1 MSRIGK
7 MPINIP
13 DGVEIKINKGNVS
26 VKGKLGELSQK
37 IDASSIKLKIE
48 GSILTVT
55 PVSNSKENR
64 AKYGLYRSLINNMV
78 LGVSRGFSK
87 TLKIVGVGYRVSK
100 KGDSLDILVGFSAPV
115 TVDPPEG
122 ISFDV
127 PDNTTIIVKG
137 IKKQVV
143 GETAAKI
150 RAIRKPEP
158 YKGKGIKYED
168 EIIRRKVGKAAITAA
183 GSVGVGA
190 AKTGGS

>member
-1 MSRIGK
+1 VSRIGK

-13 DGVEIKINKGNVS
+13 DGVEIKINKDNVS

-37 IDASSIKLKIE
+37 FDKYSVKLKNE
-48 GSILTVT
+48 GSILTVM

-78 LGVSRGFSK
+78 MGVSRGFSK

-100 KGDSLDILVGFSAPV
+100 KGDSLDILAGFSAPV

-127 PDNTTIIVKG
+127 PDNTTIIVRG
-137 IKKQVV
+137 IEKQVV

-168 EIIRRKVGKAAITAA
+168 EIIRRKVGKAAITAT
-183 GSVGVGA
+183 GSVGA
-190 AKTGGS
+190 AKKGGS

>member
-1 MSRIGK
+1 VSRIGK

-37 IDASSIKLKIE
+37 FDASSIKLKIE
-48 GSILTVT
+48 DSTLTVT
-55 PVSNSKENR
+55 PVSKSKENR

-100 KGDSLDILVGFSAPV
+100 KGDSLDILVGFSTPI

-168 EIIRRKVGKAAITAA
+168 EIVRRKVGKAAITAT
-183 GSVGVGA
+183 GSVGA

>member
-1 MSRIGK
+1 VSRIGK

-13 DGVEIKINKGNVS
+13 DGVEIKINKDNVS

-37 IDASSIKLKIE
+37 FDKYSVKLKTE
-48 GSILTVT
+48 DSILTVI

-78 LGVSRGFSK
+78 MGVSRGFSK

-100 KGDSLDILVGFSAPV
+100 KGDSLDILAGFSAPV
-115 TVDPPEG
+115 TVDPPKG

-127 PDNTTIIVKG
+127 PDNTTIIVRG
-137 IKKQVV
+137 IEKQVV

-183 GSVGVGA
+183 GSVGA

>member
-13 DGVEIKINKGNVS
+13 DGVEIKINKDNVS

-37 IDASSIKLKIE
+37 FDKYSVKLKIE
-48 GSILTVT
+48 DSILTVI

-78 LGVSRGFSK
+78 MGVSRGFSK

-100 KGDSLDILVGFSAPV
+100 KGDSLDIMAGFSAPV

-127 PDNTTIIVKG
+127 PDNTTIIVRG
-137 IKKQVV
+137 IEKQVV

-168 EIIRRKVGKAAITAA
+168 EIIRRKVGKAAITAT
-183 GSVGVGA
+183 GSVGA

>member
-13 DGVEIKINKGNVS
+13 DGVEIKINKDNVS

-37 IDASSIKLKIE
+37 FDKYSVKLKTE
-48 GSILTVT
+48 DSILTVI

-78 LGVSRGFSK
+78 MGVSRGFSK

-100 KGDSLDILVGFSAPV
+100 KGDSLDILAGFSAPV
-115 TVDPPEG
+115 TVDPPKG

-127 PDNTTIIVKG
+127 PDNTTIIVRG
-137 IKKQVV
+137 IEKQVV

-183 GSVGVGA
+183 GSVGA

>member
-1 MSRIGK
+1 VSRIGK

-13 DGVEIKINKGNVS
+13 DGVEIKINKGNIG

-37 IDASSIKLKIE
+37 LDASSIKLKIE
-48 GSILTVT
+48 DSILTVT

-100 KGDSLDILVGFSAPV
+100 KGDSLDILAGFSTPI

-127 PDNTTIIVKG
+127 PDNTTIIVRG

-183 GSVGVGA
+183 GSVGA

>member
-1 MSRIGK
+1 VSRIGK

-13 DGVEIKINKGNVS
+13 DGVGIKINKDNVS
-26 VKGKLGELSQK
+26 AKGKLGELSQK
-37 IDASSIKLKIE
+37 FDKYSVKLKIE
-48 GSILTVT
+48 DSILTVI

-78 LGVSRGFSK
+78 MGVSRGFSK

-100 KGDSLDILVGFSAPV
+100 KGDSLDILAGFSAPV

-127 PDNTTIIVKG
+127 PDNTTIIVRG
-137 IKKQVV
+137 IEKQVV

-168 EIIRRKVGKAAITAA
+168 EIIRRKVGKAAITAT
-183 GSVGVGA
+183 GSVGA
-190 AKTGGS
+190 SKTGGS

>member
-1 MSRIGK
+1 VSRIGK

-13 DGVEIKINKGNVS
+13 DGVEVKINKGNIS
-26 VKGKLGELSQK
+26 VRGKLGELSQEF
-37 IDASSIKLKIE
+37 DTSSIQLKVKD
-48 GSILTVT
+48 SVLTVT
-55 PVSNSKENR
+55 PVSDSKENR

-78 LGVSRGFSK
+78 QGVSIGFSK

-100 KGDSLDILVGFSAPV
+100 KGDSLDILAGFSAPV

-127 PDNTTIIVKG
+127 PDNTTIVVKG
-137 IKKQVV
+137 VKKQVV

-183 GSVGVGA
+183 GSVGA